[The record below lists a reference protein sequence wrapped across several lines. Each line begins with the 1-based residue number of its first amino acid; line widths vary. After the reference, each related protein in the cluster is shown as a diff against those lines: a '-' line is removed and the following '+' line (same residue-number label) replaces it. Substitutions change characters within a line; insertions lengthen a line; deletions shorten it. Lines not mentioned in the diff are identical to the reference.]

1 MCVCMFA
8 TLSIVYHH
16 YHWESKSDTRH
27 STITGPFILLNTV
40 YFEKKK
46 ERERSFHCIYVELCI
61 WGIFKKIQHLKR

>member
-46 ERERSFHCIYVELCI
+46 REREVFTVFMLNCVFGESL
-61 WGIFKKIQHLKR
+61 KKFSI